1 MKLNSVEIISPFQEN
16 AGIFPKDDEG
26 NILFSDVDY
35 VDTWKALEKLVEKGL
50 VRSIGLSNFNKRQ
63 IERVLAVAAIKP
75 ANNQVDKKIDDS

>member
-1 MKLNSVEIISPFQEN
+1 MQEN

-63 IERVLAVAAIKP
+63 IERVLAVAVIKP
-75 ANNQVDKKIDDS
+75 ANNQVEKIEMIHK